1 MRARDVMSTPVTTI
15 ATDATLLEA
24 AKLLVNTRI
33 SALPVV
39 DGRGAM
45 VGIVSEI
52 DLIGRVLGS
61 VDDPARPQVHFDD
74 PAAHEALSGKVADV
88 MSHQVISASEDAT
101 LEEIAAL
108 LLKHR
113 AKRIPI
119 VRDGSVVGV
128 VSRIDLVKSLLS
140 HAAPD
145 SAKATPQP
153 ARDDETMR
161 REVMLAVHRL
171 GIRLGGTFDVVVR
184 HGISHLWGRVAS
196 EEEEQACQ
204 MASSKV
210 PGVIDTISHMQIL
223 PRY

>member
-15 ATDATLLEA
+15 GTDATLLEA
-24 AKLLVNTRI
+24 ARLLVNTRI

-45 VGIVSEI
+45 VGMVSEI
-52 DLIGRVLGS
+52 DLIGQVLGNA
-61 VDDPARPQVHFDD
+61 DDTGRVPLHFDD
-74 PAAHEALSGKVADV
+74 PAAREALSGKVADV
-88 MSHQVISASEDAT
+88 MTRQVISATEDT
-101 LEEIAAL
+101 PLEEIAAL

-113 AKRIPI
+113 AKRLPI
-119 VRDGSVVGV
+119 LRDGSVVGV

-145 SAKATPQP
+145 AAKATPQA

-184 HGISHLWGRVAS
+184 HGIAHLWGRVTS
-196 EEEEQACQ
+196 EEEDQACQ
-204 MASSKV
+204 VASSKV
-210 PGVIDTISHMQIL
+210 PGVVDTISHMQIL
-223 PRY
+223 RRY